1 MLCEEAYTLKYQ
13 AASLKTKRALA
24 ESLKKLMRAKPFSK
38 ITVTEIV
45 NDCGVNRK
53 TFYYHFEDIY
63 ALLRW
68 IFEEEAVN
76 IIKKFYLLNDYDEA
90 MEFIYEYIS
99 ENKDLLRNAYDAFGS
114 VELSSFF
121 HMSFVGLNESLIES
135 VEQKMHKRLPERT
148 REYLC
153 EFLTEASGGL
163 LLNIIS
169 GNMHFDRSKDMMPV
183 SSIIWASIVGVLTEQ
198 GIPCDDAAD
207 NENILTR

>member
-1 MLCEEAYTLKYQ
+1 MKYQ

-76 IIKKFYLLNDYDEA
+76 IVRKFDLLNDYDEA
-90 MEFIYEYIS
+90 VEFIYEYIS

-121 HMSFVGLNESLIES
+121 HVSFVGLNESLIES
-135 VEQKMHKRLPERT
+135 VEQKMHKRLPEKT

-153 EFLTEASGGL
+153 EFLTEASAGM
-163 LLNIIS
+163 LLNMIS
-169 GNMHFDRSKDMMPV
+169 DNMHLERAKGMMTG
-183 SSIIWASIVGVLTEQ
+183 SSIIRASIVGVLTEQ

>member
-1 MLCEEAYTLKYQ
+1 MKYQ
-13 AASLKTKRALA
+13 AASLKTKQALA

-63 ALLRW
+63 ALLSW

-90 MEFIYEYIS
+90 IEFIYEYIS

>member
-1 MLCEEAYTLKYQ
+1 MLSEEAYTLKYQ

>member
-1 MLCEEAYTLKYQ
+1 MKYQ

-45 NDCGVNRK
+45 NDCEVNRK

-76 IIKKFYLLNDYDEA
+76 IIRKFYLLNDYDEA
-90 MEFIYEYIS
+90 IEFIYEYIS

>member
-1 MLCEEAYTLKYQ
+1 MKYQ
-13 AASLKTKRALA
+13 AASLKTKQALA

-76 IIKKFYLLNDYDEA
+76 IIRKFYLLNDYDEA

-207 NENILTR
+207 DENILTR

>member
-1 MLCEEAYTLKYQ
+1 MLSEEAYTLKYQ
-13 AASLKTKRALA
+13 AASLKTKQALA

-76 IIKKFYLLNDYDEA
+76 IIRKFYLLNDYDEA
-90 MEFIYEYIS
+90 IEFIYEYIS

-183 SSIIWASIVGVLTEQ
+183 SSIIRASIVGVLTEQ

>member
-1 MLCEEAYTLKYQ
+1 MKYQ

-63 ALLRW
+63 ALLSW

-99 ENKDLLRNAYDAFGS
+99 ENQDLLRNAYDAFGS

-153 EFLTEASGGL
+153 EFLTEASAGL

-169 GNMHFDRSKDMMPV
+169 GNMHFDRAKDMMPV
-183 SSIIWASIVGVLTEQ
+183 SSIIRASIVGVLTEQ

>member
-1 MLCEEAYTLKYQ
+1 MKYQ

-76 IIKKFYLLNDYDEA
+76 IIRKFYLLNDYDEA

-169 GNMHFDRSKDMMPV
+169 GNMHFDRAKDMMPV
-183 SSIIWASIVGVLTEQ
+183 SSIIRASIVGVLTEQ

>member
-1 MLCEEAYTLKYQ
+1 MKYQ

-76 IIKKFYLLNDYDEA
+76 IIRKFYLLNDYDEA

-153 EFLTEASGGL
+153 EFLTEASAGL

-169 GNMHFDRSKDMMPV
+169 GNMHFDRAKDMMPV
-183 SSIIWASIVGVLTEQ
+183 SSIIRASIVGVLTEQ

>member
-1 MLCEEAYTLKYQ
+1 MKYQ

-76 IIKKFYLLNDYDEA
+76 IIRKFYLLNDYDEA

-135 VEQKMHKRLPERT
+135 VEQKMHRRLPERT

-153 EFLTEASGGL
+153 EFLTEASAGL

-169 GNMHFDRSKDMMPV
+169 GNMHFDRAKDMMPV
-183 SSIIWASIVGVLTEQ
+183 SSIIRASIVGVLTEQ

>member
-1 MLCEEAYTLKYQ
+1 MLSEEAYTLKYQ

-76 IIKKFYLLNDYDEA
+76 IIRKFYLLNDYDEA

-99 ENKDLLRNAYDAFGS
+99 ENQDLLRNAYDAFGS

-153 EFLTEASGGL
+153 EFLTEASAGL

-207 NENILTR
+207 DENILTR

>member
-1 MLCEEAYTLKYQ
+1 MKYQ
-13 AASLKTKRALA
+13 AASLKTKQALA

-63 ALLRW
+63 ALLSW

-90 MEFIYEYIS
+90 IEFIYEYIS

-153 EFLTEASGGL
+153 EFLTEASAGL

-169 GNMHFDRSKDMMPV
+169 GNMHFDRAKDMMPV
-183 SSIIWASIVGVLTEQ
+183 SSIIRASIVGVLTEQ

>member
-1 MLCEEAYTLKYQ
+1 MKYQ

-153 EFLTEASGGL
+153 EFLTEASAGL

>member
-1 MLCEEAYTLKYQ
+1 MKYQ

-24 ESLKKLMRAKPFSK
+24 KSLKKLMRTKPFSK

-76 IIKKFYLLNDYDEA
+76 IVRQFDLLKDYNSA
-90 MEFIYEYIS
+90 MEFVSNYIS
-99 ENKDLLRNAYDAFGS
+99 NYIDENRALLRTAYDAFGS
-114 VELSSFF
+114 VELSQFF
-121 HMSFVGLNESLIES
+121 HMSFIGLNDELIES
-135 VEQKMHKRLPERT
+135 VEDSMHMRLPAGT

-153 EFLTEASGGL
+153 EFLTEASFGML
-163 LLNIIS
+163 LGIIS
-169 GNMHFDRSKDMMPV
+169 GNLSLDKTLAIKPV
-183 SSIIWASIVGVLTEQ
+183 SSIIRASIVGVLTEQ
-198 GIPCDDAAD
+198 GIPDQ
-207 NENILTR
+207 NS

>member
-76 IIKKFYLLNDYDEA
+76 IIRKFYLLNDYDEA

-99 ENKDLLRNAYDAFGS
+99 ENQDLLRNAYDAFGS

-153 EFLTEASGGL
+153 EFLTEASAGL

-169 GNMHFDRSKDMMPV
+169 GNMHFDRAKDMMPV
-183 SSIIWASIVGVLTEQ
+183 SSIIRASIVGVLTEQ
-198 GIPCDDAAD
+198 GIPCDDTAD

>member
-1 MLCEEAYTLKYQ
+1 MPNFTYNAIK
-13 AASLKTKRALA
+13 ASFI
-24 ESLKKLMRAKPFSK
+24 KLLNERPLSQIKVK
-38 ITVTEIV
+38 DIV
-45 NDCGVNRK
+45 ADCGVNRK

-183 SSIIWASIVGVLTEQ
+183 SSIIRASIVGVLTEQ
-198 GIPCDDAAD
+198 GI
-207 NENILTR
+207 

>member
-1 MLCEEAYTLKYQ
+1 MLSEEAYTLKYQ
-13 AASLKTKRALA
+13 AASLKTKQALA

-45 NDCGVNRK
+45 NDCEVNRK

-76 IIKKFYLLNDYDEA
+76 IIRKFYLLNDYDEA

>member
-1 MLCEEAYTLKYQ
+1 MKYQ

-45 NDCGVNRK
+45 NDCEVNRK

-76 IIKKFYLLNDYDEA
+76 IIRKFYLLNDYDEA
-90 MEFIYEYIS
+90 IEFIYEYIS

-153 EFLTEASGGL
+153 EFLTEASAGL

-169 GNMHFDRSKDMMPV
+169 GNMHFDRAKDMMPV
-183 SSIIWASIVGVLTEQ
+183 SSIIRASIVGVLTEQ